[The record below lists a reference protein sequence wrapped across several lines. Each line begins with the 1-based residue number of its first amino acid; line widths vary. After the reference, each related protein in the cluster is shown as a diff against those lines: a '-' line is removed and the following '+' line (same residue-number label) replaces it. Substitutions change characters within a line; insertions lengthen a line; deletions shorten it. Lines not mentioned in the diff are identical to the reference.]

1 MSAPTTTSTASSA
14 ANHKPYPVPKLLKG
28 ALITKPRCSGGQTV
42 EVPFQYNPNKLTR
55 TLTPQYYAEDDQR
68 YDGPPTQSI
77 DVTVQLE
84 CSSGPEV
91 ARRLGVAPYLA
102 ALELMIYP
110 SSSDLE
116 KWTQKTE
123 GNKMSVVPPMTPR
136 CLFVWG
142 PNRVLPVRLNSV
154 TVTETIFD
162 LQLTPVVADVGLKM
176 ELYPYFKA
184 EDKDQQ
190 LLLTNLKKLESLS
203 TKLPSSAN
211 TADIGIKSVSSL

>member
-1 MSAPTTTSTASSA
+1 MSAPTTTDSSA
-14 ANHKPYPVPKLLKG
+14 VNYKPYPVPGLLKG
-28 ALITKPRCSGGQTV
+28 AMISKPRGSSGQTV
-42 EVPFQYNPNKLTR
+42 EVPFQYNPSKLTR

-68 YDGPPTQSI
+68 YNGPPKQSI
-77 DVTVQLE
+77 DITVQLE

-91 ARRLGVAPYLA
+91 ARRLGVGPYLA

-116 KWTQKTE
+116 NWVKKTD

-136 CLFVWG
+136 SLFVWG
-142 PNRVLPVRLNSV
+142 PDRVLPVQLTSV
-154 TVTETIFD
+154 SVTETIFD
-162 LQLTPVVADVGLKM
+162 TQLTPVVADVVLKM
-176 ELYPYFKA
+176 DLYPYFKA

-190 LLLTNLKKLESLS
+190 LLLTNLKKLESLR

-211 TADIGIKSVSSL
+211 TADIGIKSVGSL